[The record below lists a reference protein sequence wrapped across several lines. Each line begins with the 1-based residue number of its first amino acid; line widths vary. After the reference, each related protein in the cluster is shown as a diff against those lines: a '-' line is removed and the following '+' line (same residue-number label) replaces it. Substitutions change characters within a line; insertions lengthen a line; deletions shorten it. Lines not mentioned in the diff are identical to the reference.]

1 MAAPESVSGEGPET
15 VVLHD
20 EAGQAFA
27 FRVLRAL
34 RDGTDVFLLAERA
47 ETGTLHVL
55 AVERGALGLVRDEAT
70 LARVALRLEIL
81 RRAMEGELVEWHEG
95 TEGARFFG
103 VIHRGEVEGQAYLL
117 AADLA
122 DPAEVW
128 AFDIGPEGLSLADER
143 RVVLIREE
151 FQQALARWDSSRPG
165 IEAALVGLRG
175 ERVEVRDRAGQTRA
189 FDSAGRF
196 FFEGRELL
204 FLKRP
209 NAPGEAFAAEVKAGG
224 RLEAVADE
232 AYLGRLRSHLDAA
245 RARP

>member
-1 MAAPESVSGEGPET
+1 MAAPEADPGEGPET

-20 EAGQAFA
+20 EAGQAFV
-27 FRVLRAL
+27 FRPLRAL
-34 RDGTDVFLLAERA
+34 RDATDVFLLAERP

-55 AVERGALGLVRDEAT
+55 AVEKGALGLVRDEAT

-95 TEGARFFG
+95 ESARFFG
-103 VIHRGEVEGQAYLL
+103 VIHRGEVGGQAYLL

-143 RVVLIREE
+143 RVVLMREQ
-151 FQQALARWDSSRPG
+151 FQEALARWEASRPG
-165 IEAALVGLRG
+165 VEAALVGLRG
-175 ERVEVRDRAGQTRA
+175 ERVDVRDSAGQSRT
-189 FDSAGRF
+189 FDTAGRF
-196 FFEGRELL
+196 FFEGREVL
-204 FLKRP
+204 FLRRSE
-209 NAPGEAFAAEVKAGG
+209 APGEAFAAEVKAGG

-232 AYLGRLRSHLDAA
+232 AYLRRLRSHLDGV
-245 RARP
+245 RP

>member
-1 MAAPESVSGEGPET
+1 MAAPESLSGEGPET

-20 EAGQAFA
+20 EAGQAFV
-27 FRVLRAL
+27 FRPLRAL
-34 RDGTDVFLLAERA
+34 RDATDVFLLAERP

-55 AVERGALGLVRDEAT
+55 AVEKGSLGLVRDEKT
-70 LARVALRLEIL
+70 LARVAVRLEIL
-81 RRAMEGELVEWHEG
+81 RRAMEGELVEWREG

-103 VIHRGEVEGQAYLL
+103 VIQRGEVEGQAYLL

-143 RVVLIREE
+143 RVVLIREH
-151 FQQALARWDSSRPG
+151 FQQALARWEASRPG
-165 IEAALVGLRG
+165 IEAALLGLRG
-175 ERVEVRDRAGQTRA
+175 ERVEVRDQAGRTRA
-189 FDSAGRF
+189 FDTAGRF

-204 FLKRP
+204 FLRRSE
-209 NAPGEAFAAEVKAGG
+209 APGEAFAAEVKAGG

-232 AYLGRLRSHLDAA
+232 AYLRRLRSHLDGV
-245 RARP
+245 RP